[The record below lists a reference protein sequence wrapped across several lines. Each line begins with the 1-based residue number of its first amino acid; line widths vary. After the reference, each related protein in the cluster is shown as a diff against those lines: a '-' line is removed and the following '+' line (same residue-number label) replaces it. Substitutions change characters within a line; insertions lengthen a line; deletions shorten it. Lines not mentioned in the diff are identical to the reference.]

1 MKFERAVKLMETDN
15 DLSQF
20 TLRFNALPK
29 GYFTAR
35 YIGRRYGVTKSRN
48 DDGRQGNLV
57 ARELG
62 GNDYISL
69 NIYQLSSGA
78 KLKPCEMPEKKV
90 IDFVMG
96 LEVEQDQA

>member
-1 MKFERAVKLMETDN
+1 MEPDN
-15 DLSQF
+15 KISQF
-20 TLRFNALPK
+20 TMRFNALPK

-35 YIGRRYGVTKSRN
+35 YIGRRYGVTKYQN

-69 NIYQLSSGA
+69 NIYNSVRGQS
-78 KLKPCEMPEKKV
+78 
-90 IDFVMG
+90 
-96 LEVEQDQA
+96 